1 MNMYVNFRPIHLSI
15 AIMYQSLQM
24 DIADIPPHDMTG
36 DFVVL
41 SERRKA
47 EENVS
52 KQLQVKILQYYKV
65 CSSNI
70 IL

>member
-1 MNMYVNFRPIHLSI
+1 MTSVPSIHPMRSI
-15 AIMYQSLQM
+15 YQSLQM

-47 EENVS
+47 EENAS
-52 KQLQVKILQYYKV
+52 KQLQVKT
-65 CSSNI
+65 CTGI
-70 IL
+70 IPS